1 MESADIVL
9 QHVLEA
15 VQGNPV
21 LSGLTIL
28 VAWALIQ
35 DLFLF
40 RRLRRLVRGGDG
52 KTLEGTIRKLQ
63 ERVSTLEAHATTSS
77 VAFNNIDT
85 RLETCIRGVAV
96 RRFDPF
102 GGEGGQQ
109 SFIVALVNEKGDGTV
124 LSGIHARD
132 GVRVYAKAVK
142 KFLSERELSEEERS
156 AISDAKKTLETEK
169 S

>member
-1 MESADIVL
+1 METAHIVL
-9 QHVLEA
+9 QNVLES

-63 ERVSTLEAHATTSS
+63 ERVSTLEEHATKST
-77 VAFNNIDT
+77 VAFNNVDA
-85 RLETCIRGVAV
+85 RLETCIRGIAM

-109 SFIVALVNEKGDGTV
+109 SFIVALLDEKGDGAV

-142 KFLSERELSEEERS
+142 KFLSERELSEEERG
-156 AISDAKKTLETEK
+156 AISDAKKTLLSEK
-169 S
+169 A